1 MKKTRQQSVLTL
13 FTAAVFL
20 FGSSGGVAWGQ
31 IYQSQRNPDRAQLR
45 YYGNKDGGLTGTTG
59 SISTTTGPSKTS
71 NDSGFSLWVQGG
83 FSVDNNFGPGETGVI
98 KPSGADA
105 DNNTNSGTW
114 APIPSGAGTA
124 TSAFTFFQDNGR
136 ITVGGTSNH
145 IGHMVTGGDR
155 QYNYF
160 GAYSSF
166 NNGIYRDGDKISTSV
181 SYSNN
186 RYPKI
191 GSYDITNDPNYKDDA
206 HNQWI
211 ATTTHGSTEFY
222 VKAPNVPN
230 TSEGWFQATV
240 HTPPT
245 KTEIQVDARAKTSSK
260 PWNLEIFNF
269 EKNPWYYYKTDLGTL
284 NWEVISP
291 RIDYEHW
298 SSGPGWSQTHTGPN
312 TRSYTRVTYG
322 TTSVP
327 GTGEIPAHITLLAG
341 SHVRLTGYLGKS
353 IGHGTLNTT
362 TAHLN
367 LPSDYYT
374 LMNDE
379 DVEFGS
385 INYNS
390 VLGTNAIFGVKTQI
404 GKPISTN
411 PAGGTILIGQNTN
424 ATSQGHITIT
434 APTTNEKGNAYG
446 FAWNYVHSDS
456 PNPPNSIS
464 EDYDTAVVY
473 TKTPRP
479 RHGTANLGNYDMNH
493 PITVLKELHL
503 PTSVGNGGIQIFNLG
518 NSNSDLIFQN
528 KVPNTTG
535 TGNVLLLARRELRIQ
550 PPTSA
555 PFTTTLSGAGNI
567 SLIGSEVF
575 IEGNENHTG
584 TGNVS
589 NKGVYGIYSFA
600 DRDTFIGN
608 ISFKRNSGDKNCTP
622 ASSWCN
628 STEWDKYKI
637 TVDPDNVPKYEGQWD
652 GHRGRDYRIH
662 NSNLNRWNGD
672 GEYITQKKSST
683 LPINVPSPHPFLL
696 PLETANPS
704 DPTYGNIN
712 FTATTSTVT
721 VSNNSSAYW
730 QANGSINAGIGKTLT
745 WKNNGSGTAAWMAGG
760 SINVGNG
767 SNANWESNSSGHLFW
782 QAGGDI
788 LTDRITANWKALS
801 NSTVRNV
808 AWIAKGNIKNSGNST
823 MNWTTAKTA
832 NMLWEAGKK
841 IITDNITANWS
852 STDEGSLKWLAKG
865 DIQAVTP
872 TSIAWSTSTTS
883 KGSMIWESGDNIIA
897 KNGTNTFTF
906 EQKGTTSADKTT
918 GHTRWQAIKNIVAT
932 GIKTFTNE
940 SQGGGTMIWNT
951 RLGDIVTGDAGNVIK
966 FIINH
971 DNAGKLAWQAG
982 HDIRTKGNINFT
994 NEKQANKSN
1003 MEWVACQNIRT
1014 NYDATGDDTGNLN
1027 AVLFTN
1033 KSMGDMIWHAEN
1045 DSIVTRSYTQFI
1057 NEQNS
1062 TGNITWHAGND
1073 IHTYFGTTSPRIK
1086 GTGVDFKLRGNGRS
1100 LWHAGRDI
1108 TTHNAVWFNCE
1119 NTAADTSDI
1128 VLLAGR
1134 NITLGGVMVGST
1146 PEYPTS
1152 DASLD
1157 NEFRIETAKNDTI
1170 LLKTHTG
1177 YIRTNALV
1185 NIERTNDKVALTK
1198 LWAGCEKYSTDN
1210 NIDIEHVFNY
1220 TETSPAPN
1228 NAGGMVHLYAEND
1241 ILSNVNPD
1249 GCDDR
1254 TAPIT
1259 FTSGSDFKTRT
1270 LWEAERNINTRS
1282 RVEFKYG
1289 ESTVMGPLTWLSRA
1303 GYIQTERPVKIT
1315 YKSDSTIS
1323 FLAEEEFKG
1332 YNQARRQDV
1341 RENAKRTGRRGNIHF
1356 FDSVDIRREN
1366 TQGGLTQ
1373 IKAKNHIWTAMLNF
1387 QDMGSIGDTMEII
1400 SHLGDIYLGYNDGQN
1415 PGTQFADDRYVAD
1428 WQDQTLSL
1436 PPWNIRQQAPSVTC
1450 PKPAIPDVDYNKNRF
1465 TYTIP
1470 ASNTKGHLWIK
1481 AGWEE
1486 KTDRNAVLDATEND
1500 ARKLREAGGNIYFTH
1515 IDVNQHVDSDHPTEI
1530 SIPFSGLW
1538 RCDNA
1543 TTKDSA
1549 LRHRSAG
1556 SMQRYENAGIISG
1569 VNPCLNPY
1577 PTSGNSAS
1585 ADTGLIYRGGKGRL
1599 TVDAGNRG
1607 NIIFNKG
1614 AYLNFQSPT
1623 AMTGDAIFRTREG
1636 DIDMRDPFN
1645 VDSMRGSL
1653 LFLAQVENLSDLQTV
1668 GICGCKEERNNVYL
1682 QDFQYRSIENGG
1694 SVFVGADNNIKLN
1707 YGGLQN
1713 VGTRHDPFLSTDY
1726 KPCPKGGQAKIGRGY
1741 LGHAKAEA
1749 RLKTCDRYALH
1760 CDANE
1765 AVNKARTFLLKF
1777 DKSANNADIKSG
1789 GFAAVASDYI
1799 DVYKKFEYYGGK
1811 GSGMGSVP
1819 STGTL
1824 HGESVSGYGLFM
1836 KTQANKNN
1844 WNINI
1849 FKQYPDCP
1857 TTCDGTN
1864 CDRDYLHMVA
1874 RMTFHDDAYIEAH
1887 NQRVLLT
1894 SPVVESFGKMT
1905 LNTATD
1911 HGSNTQI
1918 TLKADSL
1925 IFHDDFVKL
1934 GNSVKLSTWSGLHKD
1949 LPIMKFG
1956 HKRYTPPFTELMYDN
1971 CGDTIQC
1978 APCHYYIRGSKDPLH
1993 MMDTITIKFGDGAYL
2008 ERLNTV
2014 VFDHTVLTCL
2024 TDSFDH
2030 VMGGVQNAQ
2039 IFTDTFK
2046 IRNQVDLFADKYHER
2061 DAHLELISE
2070 QQMHS
2075 KDYAGIYTKHLH
2087 MEPIGA
2093 CERPYSELWTS
2104 DDRALDVITT
2114 SIFGGFGFIH
2124 ADVHVE
2130 NLAHL
2135 NAGFTSLRLKGMC
2148 YEHLCGTQRMEDL
2161 RLDGGAQLHFSVGT
2175 TKGLNGE
2182 YCDAI
2187 DVDLLT
2193 AYGPVDVNIEVRPCE
2208 KMERRCYPIIYYKSL
2223 TPNSLNGFR
2232 LNPSKIKIDG
2242 EEVPLTLNTS
2252 TDGVVYVCVGDALV
2266 PDVNHTVS
2274 VPSVAGV
2281 TTDPGPGFWKRPARS
2296 NFKFKAKYTTEKPLA
2311 VRANYMV
2318 RGVEELL
2325 EGKLNANGEYEYII
2339 PHLMEDVRLT
2349 IGPDPVANEFLAG
2362 AAVWSYGEQIYFRV
2376 DRSEIASIYSV
2387 AGQLVRKIELPEGDS
2402 SIPMRRGAYVIT
2414 LRDGS
2419 VHKVIVR

>member
-1 MKKTRQQSVLTL
+1 MAYWQN
-13 FTAAVFL
+13 
-20 FGSSGGVAWGQ
+20 FGTD
-31 IYQSQRNPDRAQLR
+31 NPD
-45 YYGNKDGGLTGTTG
+45 
-59 SISTTTGPSKTS
+59 
-71 NDSGFSLWVQGG
+71 
-83 FSVDNNFGPGETGVI
+83 
-98 KPSGADA
+98 
-105 DNNTNSGTW
+105 
-114 APIPSGAGTA
+114 
-124 TSAFTFFQDNGR
+124 
-136 ITVGGTSNH
+136 
-145 IGHMVTGGDR
+145 
-155 QYNYF
+155 
-160 GAYSSF
+160 
-166 NNGIYRDGDKISTSV
+166 
-181 SYSNN
+181 
-186 RYPKI
+186 
-191 GSYDITNDPNYKDDA
+191 
-206 HNQWI
+206 
-211 ATTTHGSTEFY
+211 
-222 VKAPNVPN
+222 
-230 TSEGWFQATV
+230 
-240 HTPPT
+240 
-245 KTEIQVDARAKTSSK
+245 
-260 PWNLEIFNF
+260 WN
-269 EKNPWYYYKTDLGTL
+269 
-284 NWEVISP
+284 
-291 RIDYEHW
+291 
-298 SSGPGWSQTHTGPN
+298 
-312 TRSYTRVTYG
+312 
-322 TTSVP
+322 
-327 GTGEIPAHITLLAG
+327 
-341 SHVRLTGYLGKS
+341 
-353 IGHGTLNTT
+353 
-362 TAHLN
+362 
-367 LPSDYYT
+367 
-374 LMNDE
+374 
-379 DVEFGS
+379 
-385 INYNS
+385 
-390 VLGTNAIFGVKTQI
+390 
-404 GKPISTN
+404 
-411 PAGGTILIGQNTN
+411 
-424 ATSQGHITIT
+424 
-434 APTTNEKGNAYG
+434 
-446 FAWNYVHSDS
+446 
-456 PNPPNSIS
+456 
-464 EDYDTAVVY
+464 
-473 TKTPRP
+473 
-479 RHGTANLGNYDMNH
+479 
-493 PITVLKELHL
+493 
-503 PTSVGNGGIQIFNLG
+503 
-518 NSNSDLIFQN
+518 
-528 KVPNTTG
+528 
-535 TGNVLLLARRELRIQ
+535 
-550 PPTSA
+550 
-555 PFTTTLSGAGNI
+555 
-567 SLIGSEVF
+567 
-575 IEGNENHTG
+575 
-584 TGNVS
+584 
-589 NKGVYGIYSFA
+589 
-600 DRDTFIGN
+600 
-608 ISFKRNSGDKNCTP
+608 
-622 ASSWCN
+622 
-628 STEWDKYKI
+628 
-637 TVDPDNVPKYEGQWD
+637 
-652 GHRGRDYRIH
+652 
-662 NSNLNRWNGD
+662 
-672 GEYITQKKSST
+672 ITQK
-683 LPINVPSPHPFLL
+683 
-696 PLETANPS
+696 
-704 DPTYGNIN
+704 
-712 FTATTSTVT
+712 
-721 VSNNSSAYW
+721 
-730 QANGSINAGIGKTLT
+730 
-745 WKNNGSGTAAWMAGG
+745 
-760 SINVGNG
+760 
-767 SNANWESNSSGHLFW
+767 
-782 QAGGDI
+782 
-788 LTDRITANWKALS
+788 
-801 NSTVRNV
+801 
-808 AWIAKGNIKNSGNST
+808 
-823 MNWTTAKTA
+823 
-832 NMLWEAGKK
+832 
-841 IITDNITANWS
+841 
-852 STDEGSLKWLAKG
+852 
-865 DIQAVTP
+865 
-872 TSIAWSTSTTS
+872 
-883 KGSMIWESGDNIIA
+883 
-897 KNGTNTFTF
+897 
-906 EQKGTTSADKTT
+906 
-918 GHTRWQAIKNIVAT
+918 
-932 GIKTFTNE
+932 
-940 SQGGGTMIWNT
+940 
-951 RLGDIVTGDAGNVIK
+951 
-966 FIINH
+966 
-971 DNAGKLAWQAG
+971 
-982 HDIRTKGNINFT
+982 
-994 NEKQANKSN
+994 
-1003 MEWVACQNIRT
+1003 
-1014 NYDATGDDTGNLN
+1014 
-1027 AVLFTN
+1027 
-1033 KSMGDMIWHAEN
+1033 
-1045 DSIVTRSYTQFI
+1045 
-1057 NEQNS
+1057 
-1062 TGNITWHAGND
+1062 
-1073 IHTYFGTTSPRIK
+1073 
-1086 GTGVDFKLRGNGRS
+1086 
-1100 LWHAGRDI
+1100 
-1108 TTHNAVWFNCE
+1108 
-1119 NTAADTSDI
+1119 
-1128 VLLAGR
+1128 
-1134 NITLGGVMVGST
+1134 
-1146 PEYPTS
+1146 
-1152 DASLD
+1152 
-1157 NEFRIETAKNDTI
+1157 
-1170 LLKTHTG
+1170 
-1177 YIRTNALV
+1177 
-1185 NIERTNDKVALTK
+1185 
-1198 LWAGCEKYSTDN
+1198 
-1210 NIDIEHVFNY
+1210 
-1220 TETSPAPN
+1220 
-1228 NAGGMVHLYAEND
+1228 
-1241 ILSNVNPD
+1241 
-1249 GCDDR
+1249 
-1254 TAPIT
+1254 
-1259 FTSGSDFKTRT
+1259 
-1270 LWEAERNINTRS
+1270 
-1282 RVEFKYG
+1282 
-1289 ESTVMGPLTWLSRA
+1289 
-1303 GYIQTERPVKIT
+1303 
-1315 YKSDSTIS
+1315 
-1323 FLAEEEFKG
+1323 
-1332 YNQARRQDV
+1332 
-1341 RENAKRTGRRGNIHF
+1341 
-1356 FDSVDIRREN
+1356 
-1366 TQGGLTQ
+1366 
-1373 IKAKNHIWTAMLNF
+1373 
-1387 QDMGSIGDTMEII
+1387 
-1400 SHLGDIYLGYNDGQN
+1400 
-1415 PGTQFADDRYVAD
+1415 
-1428 WQDQTLSL
+1428 
-1436 PPWNIRQQAPSVTC
+1436 APSATC
-1450 PKPAIPDVDYNKNRF
+1450 DHPQKPDVDYDKNRF

-1486 KTDRNAVLDATEND
+1486 KTDRNAVPDPESTT
-1500 ARKLREAGGNIYFTH
+1500 ARPLREAGGNIYFTH
-1515 IDVNQHVDSDHPTEI
+1515 IDVNQDVDSDHPTEI

-1538 RCDNA
+1538 RCDNT

-1556 SMQRYENAGIISG
+1556 SMQRYENSGIISG
-1569 VNPCLNPY
+1569 VSPCLIKY
-1577 PTSGNSAS
+1577 PILGINSTS

-1741 LGHAKAEA
+1741 LGRAKAEA
-1749 RLKTCDRYALH
+1749 REETCDRYALH

-1971 CGDTIQC
+1971 CDDTVQC

-2114 SIFGGFGFIH
+2114 SIFGFIH

-2175 TKGLNGE
+2175 TKGLNNE

-2339 PHLMEDVRLT
+2339 PHLMEDVQLR

>member
-45 YYGNKDGGLTGTTG
+45 AYGDRDGGLNNNGNGDFG
-59 SISTTTGPSKTS
+59 SCNTSTDGSDQS
-71 NDSGFSLWVQGG
+71 YNIIIQGS
-83 FSVDNNFGPGETGVI
+83 FTPDNNFGPGESGTITPIGGSSTNTG
-98 KPSGADA
+98 KWTNLPSGTPSSFTPI
-105 DNNTNSGTW
+105 NTFNTGSG
-114 APIPSGAGTA
+114 I
-124 TSAFTFFQDNGR
+124 
-136 ITVGGTSNH
+136 ITVGGTENH
-145 IGHMVTGGDR
+145 TGHLVSGGNFSGTTYLHTENATTPACSDLS
-155 QYNYF
+155 Q
-160 GAYSSF
+160 GSSF
-166 NNGIYRDGDKISTSV
+166 TWSSSCFGGSIYYFDYYNVHLSGGTLLTPYGGQYSACSAKGWSSSIGVLAPIVPNPNISWIGTSV
-181 SYSNN
+181 GAA
-186 RYPKI
+186 PPETKI
-191 GSYDITNDPNYKDDA
+191 IVNGDA
-206 HNQWI
+206 
-211 ATTTHGSTEFY
+211 
-222 VKAPNVPN
+222 N
-230 TSEGWFQATV
+230 TSS
-240 HTPPT
+240 
-245 KTEIQVDARAKTSSK
+245 I
-260 PWNLEIFNF
+260 PWNLQIFNF
-269 EKNPWYYYKTDLGTL
+269 EENKWYYYKTVLSRQSCQLIAPTIYYTPMVEDSHCHAVHGSEQSTKGTDKTHYWTKSVT
-284 NWEVISP
+284 NYKQPGGTINA
-291 RIDYEHW
+291 RIEL
-298 SSGPGWSQTHTGPN
+298 Q
-312 TRSYTRVTYG
+312 
-322 TTSVP
+322 
-327 GTGEIPAHITLLAG
+327 AG
-341 SHVRLTGYLGKS
+341 SHVRLTGHGTPAKS
-353 IGHGTLNTT
+353 ISHADNLGATN
-362 TAHLN
+362 AYLN
-367 LPSDYYT
+367 LPRTYYT
-374 LMNDE
+374 LMNDT
-379 DVEFGS
+379 DVHLAQASGGSGS
-385 INYNS
+385 IIYNS
-390 VLGTNAIFGVKTQI
+390 NGGSSTNPELGANAVFGINKQLDADLE
-404 GKPISTN
+404 TN
-411 PAGGTILIGQNTN
+411 PAGGTILIGSSTN
-424 ATSQGHITIT
+424 AASQGHITINSSTTST
-434 APTTNEKGNAYG
+434 AGSPYGFDIIDKTTNQN
-446 FAWNYVHSDS
+446 
-456 PNPPNSIS
+456 
-464 EDYDTAVVY
+464 DTSVY
-473 TKTPRP
+473 TESWIPLA
-479 RHGTANLGNYDMNH
+479 GTTNLGNYGVKNLITNPTEAQRAITIENSLKLAYDKVPSSPNTMNDGKVQVYNTIGNIIFNNTIPKVPANKKGNFLMMAADTLTMLNTALHQAEIDGHGSITLMASKVKMNAVETIDLNANSNGNYDVIAFNTHDHKNANGIITETHNGLIHGVGYSWTNQCNPTDPAPCRVINAEVVPTQH
-493 PITVLKELHL
+493 PRHETLNLIAGEGIAYQ
-503 PTSVGNGGIQIFNLG
+503 TSSKPNFIHVDKGGGVISSYANSTANVKGNGSARWRAAAGITTDN
-518 NSNSDLIFQN
+518 N
-528 KVPNTTG
+528 KQYTWKVHNGVGANAVASWLADSSIVLG
-535 TGNVLLLARRELRIQ
+535 TGN
-550 PPTSA
+550 
-555 PFTTTLSGAGNI
+555 
-567 SLIGSEVF
+567 
-575 IEGNENHTG
+575 
-584 TGNVS
+584 
-589 NKGVYGIYSFA
+589 
-600 DRDTFIGN
+600 
-608 ISFKRNSGDKNCTP
+608 
-622 ASSWCN
+622 
-628 STEWDKYKI
+628 
-637 TVDPDNVPKYEGQWD
+637 
-652 GHRGRDYRIH
+652 
-662 NSNLNRWNGD
+662 
-672 GEYITQKKSST
+672 
-683 LPINVPSPHPFLL
+683 
-696 PLETANPS
+696 TANWENGTT
-704 DPTYGNIN
+704 DGNTRPRIFWN
-712 FTATTSTVT
+712 
-721 VSNNSSAYW
+721 
-730 QANGSINAGIGKTLT
+730 
-745 WKNNGSGTAAWMAGG
+745 AGG
-760 SINVGNG
+760 SIHTQNVKAEWKTKDGSMYWRAGGTIQAGHSGSNGALDKIEWTSTNAGDMHWEAGGNINVVNG
-767 SNANWESNSSGHLFW
+767 SNPLKFTQTGTGSTRWNANNNINVTAGTGGIEFTNSSNAAPSFGAPYAPNEMLW
-782 QAGGDI
+782 WAGYDI
-788 LTDRITANWKALS
+788 ITGAS
-801 NSTVRNV
+801 NQK
-808 AWIAKGNIKNSGNST
+808 IEFK
-823 MNWTTAKTA
+823 MTTQHAGKTA
-832 NMLWEAGKK
+832 WNAGKK
-841 IITDNITANWS
+841 I
-852 STDEGSLKWLAKG
+852 
-865 DIQAVTP
+865 
-872 TSIAWSTSTTS
+872 
-883 KGSMIWESGDNIIA
+883 
-897 KNGTNTFTF
+897 
-906 EQKGTTSADKTT
+906 
-918 GHTRWQAIKNIVAT
+918 
-932 GIKTFTNE
+932 
-940 SQGGGTMIWNT
+940 
-951 RLGDIVTGDAGNVIK
+951 
-966 FIINH
+966 
-971 DNAGKLAWQAG
+971 
-982 HDIRTKGNINFT
+982 RTKGKITFL
-994 NEKQANKSN
+994 NEHADNKYN
-1003 MEWVACQNIRT
+1003 MEWVACSSILT
-1014 NYDATGDDTGNLN
+1014 NYDASTGDTGDQNN
-1027 AVLFTN
+1027 VTFTN
-1033 KSMGDMIWHAEN
+1033 KSKGGNMIWWAN
-1045 DSIVTRSYTQFI
+1045 SDSIVTRSKTEFTTDNVNSEGHMTWYAGEHIRTRLGTADNSQSLTEGVIFTQKGKGRTAWWA
-1057 NEQNS
+1057 N
-1062 TGNITWHAGND
+1062 TGNIQTYNPVHFDWSQAG
-1073 IHTYFGTTSPRIK
+1073 
-1086 GTGVDFKLRGNGRS
+1086 
-1100 LWHAGRDI
+1100 
-1108 TTHNAVWFNCE
+1108 
-1119 NTAADTSDI
+1119 
-1128 VLLAGR
+1128 
-1134 NITLGGVMVGST
+1134 
-1146 PEYPTS
+1146 S
-1152 DASLD
+1152 DAASILWWAD
-1157 NEFRIETAKNDTI
+1157 EHIEIGNNYDQNTPGISRAMFQIGDKNDTI
-1170 LLKTHTG
+1170 TLKTRTG
-1177 YIRTNALV
+1177 HILTNSQV
-1185 NIERTNDKVALTK
+1185 DIERENRGKALTQ
-1198 LWAGCEKYSTDN
+1198 LWAGCLNYGLDN
-1210 NIDIEHVFNY
+1210 NIDIENVFNY
-1220 TETSPAPN
+1220 TEPTGKGQGAESL
-1228 NAGGMVHLYAEND
+1228 VLLYAEND
-1241 ILSNVNPD
+1241 ILSNQDAANA
-1249 GCDDR
+1249 CDNR

-1259 FTSGSDFKTRT
+1259 FEVPSGSKTRT
-1270 LWEAERNINTRS
+1270 LWDAERNINTRS

-1289 ESTVMGPLTWLSRA
+1289 DATSMGPLTWLSRA

-1323 FLAEEEFKG
+1323 FLAENEFNGHNTVSHPTKVH
-1332 YNQARRQDV
+1332 A
-1341 RENAKRTGRRGNIHF
+1341 NADKSGRRGNIHF
-1356 FDSVDIRREN
+1356 FDSVDIQRAPDPARK
-1366 TQGGLTQ
+1366 GGLTQ
-1373 IKAKNHIWTAMLNF
+1373 IKAMNHIWTAMLNF
-1387 QDMGSIGDTMEII
+1387 QSMGGSPGDTMEII
-1400 SHLGDIYLGYNDGQN
+1400 SHKGDIYLGYNDGTTT
-1415 PGTQFADDRYVAD
+1415 GATISDDRYVAYWQEFGSDNPD
-1428 WQDQTLSL
+1428 WRITQK
-1436 PPWNIRQQAPSVTC
+1436 APSAGC
-1450 PKPAIPDVDYNKNRF
+1450 NHPQKPIVNYDLNRF

-1486 KTDRNAVLDATEND
+1486 KTDRNAVPDPESTTAHT
-1500 ARKLREAGGNIYFTH
+1500 LREAGGNIYFTH
-1515 IDVNQHVDSDHPTEI
+1515 IDVNQNVDSDHPTEI

-1569 VNPCLNPY
+1569 VSPCLIKY
-1577 PTSGNSAS
+1577 PISGINSTS

-1741 LGHAKAEA
+1741 LGHTKAEA
-1749 RLKTCDRYALH
+1749 GLETCDKYALH

-1956 HKRYTPPFTELMYDN
+1956 HKRYTPPFTELMYDE

-2175 TKGLNGE
+2175 TKGLNNE

-2402 SIPMRRGAYVIT
+2402 SIPIRRGAYVIT

>member
-1 MKKTRQQSVLTL
+1 M
-13 FTAAVFL
+13 
-20 FGSSGGVAWGQ
+20 
-31 IYQSQRNPDRAQLR
+31 
-45 YYGNKDGGLTGTTG
+45 
-59 SISTTTGPSKTS
+59 
-71 NDSGFSLWVQGG
+71 NDKL
-83 FSVDNNFGPGETGVI
+83 VD
-98 KPSGADA
+98 
-105 DNNTNSGTW
+105 
-114 APIPSGAGTA
+114 
-124 TSAFTFFQDNGR
+124 
-136 ITVGGTSNH
+136 
-145 IGHMVTGGDR
+145 
-155 QYNYF
+155 
-160 GAYSSF
+160 
-166 NNGIYRDGDKISTSV
+166 
-181 SYSNN
+181 
-186 RYPKI
+186 
-191 GSYDITNDPNYKDDA
+191 
-206 HNQWI
+206 
-211 ATTTHGSTEFY
+211 
-222 VKAPNVPN
+222 
-230 TSEGWFQATV
+230 
-240 HTPPT
+240 
-245 KTEIQVDARAKTSSK
+245 
-260 PWNLEIFNF
+260 F
-269 EKNPWYYYKTDLGTL
+269 E
-284 NWEVISP
+284 
-291 RIDYEHW
+291 
-298 SSGPGWSQTHTGPN
+298 
-312 TRSYTRVTYG
+312 
-322 TTSVP
+322 
-327 GTGEIPAHITLLAG
+327 HITL
-341 SHVRLTGYLGKS
+341 S
-353 IGHGTLNTT
+353 NTI
-362 TAHLN
+362 
-367 LPSDYYT
+367 P
-374 LMNDE
+374 
-379 DVEFGS
+379 
-385 INYNS
+385 
-390 VLGTNAIFGVKTQI
+390 LGTNSVFGVNEQLKNGSATSTI
-404 GKPISTN
+404 ISTN
-411 PAGGTILIGQNTN
+411 TGGGTILIGE
-424 ATSQGHITIT
+424 
-434 APTTNEKGNAYG
+434 TTNSESQRLMEIQAATGNPGNAYG
-446 FAWNYVHSDS
+446 FAWEGGNYTTDK
-456 PNPPNSIS
+456 
-464 EDYDTAVVY
+464 VY
-473 TKTPRP
+473 TETPLP

-493 PITVLKELHL
+493 PITVFKELPL
-503 PTSVGNGGIQIFNLG
+503 PASVTNGGIQIFNLG
-518 NSNSDLIFQN
+518 DSKSDLIFQN
-528 KVPNTTG
+528 KVPSTSG
-535 TGNVLLLARRELRIQ
+535 AGNVLLLARRDLKLQAGATDPLR
-550 PPTSA
+550 
-555 PFTTTLSGAGNI
+555 TTLSGSGKI
-567 SLIGSEVF
+567 SLMGGEVYVDVP
-575 IEGNENHTG
+575 EHHTG
-584 TGNVS
+584 SGS
-589 NKGVYGIYSFA
+589 GVYGIYAFA
-600 DRDTFIGN
+600 DRDTFIGGAGFSKHTPTTPCTIN
-608 ISFKRNSGDKNCTP
+608 PGWCNTGETNKYLVTGPTSNTQVYELNWRSHGGQDYRKRNN
-622 ASSWCN
+622 
-628 STEWDKYKI
+628 
-637 TVDPDNVPKYEGQWD
+637 
-652 GHRGRDYRIH
+652 
-662 NSNLNRWNGD
+662 NLARWNGD
-672 GEYITQKKSST
+672 GEYITPPTSAETYLT
-683 LPINVPSPHPFLL
+683 LPATLHPFLR
-696 PLETANPS
+696 PLTP
-704 DPTYGNIN
+704 PHYGGNIS
-712 FTATTSTVT
+712 FTAATSTVT
-721 VSNNSSAYW
+721 ASSTSSAVW
-730 QANGSINAGIGKTLT
+730 QANGSILT
-745 WKNNGSGTAAWMAGG
+745 TGVTKDFVWKNNGSGEAAWKAAGAIKVLPQNSKANWEKTSSGEMYWMAGG
-760 SINVGNG
+760 NIEVDKI
-767 SNANWESNSSGHLFW
+767 E
-782 QAGGDI
+782 
-788 LTDRITANWKALS
+788 ANWKAATGS
-801 NSTVRNV
+801 SAAEM
-808 AWIAKGNIKNSGNST
+808 AW
-823 MNWTTAKTA
+823 
-832 NMLWEAGKK
+832 LAGGS
-841 IITDNITANWS
+841 IITKNASKANWKTETSVDMVWRAHGDIVTNDITADWES
-852 STDEGSLKWLAKG
+852 SNTGNLKWMANG
-865 DIQAVTP
+865 DIKAERIE
-872 TSIAWSTSTTS
+872 SIQWKTTGANANS
-883 KGSMIWESGDNIIA
+883 NMIWEA
-897 KNGTNTFTF
+897 KNIVAENATGKNFTF
-906 EQKGTTSADKTT
+906 LQEGANNA
-918 GHTRWQAIKNIVAT
+918 GHTRWQAVNSITAKGT
-932 GIKTFTNE
+932 GDKTFTNKSE
-940 SQGGGTMIWNT
+940 RGGTMIWNAHK
-951 RLGDIVTGDAGNVIK
+951 GNIVTGNPNSTITFSIEHA
-966 FIINH
+966 
-971 DNAGKLAWQAG
+971 NAGKMAWQAG
-982 HDIRTKGNINFT
+982 TDILTRGKINFKNDIAT
-994 NEKQANKSN
+994 NKSN
-1003 MEWVACQNIRT
+1003 LEWSACKSIRT
-1014 NYDATGDDTGNLN
+1014 NYGATTPDAGDQNIVN
-1027 AVLFTN
+1027 FTN
-1033 KSMGDMIWHAEN
+1033 KSEGHMIWHAG
-1045 DSIVTRSYTQFI
+1045 DSIITRSKTEFL
-1057 NEQNS
+1057 S
-1062 TGNITWHAGND
+1062 DVGSKGHMTWHAGKD
-1073 IHTYFGTTSPRIK
+1073 IHTYLGNAPSQIK
-1086 GTGVDFKLRGNGRS
+1086 GTGVDFVQKGNGRA
-1100 LWHAGRDI
+1100 LWHAGQDI
-1108 TTHNAVWFNCE
+1108 TTHNAVFFDWN
-1119 NTAADTSDI
+1119 NAQQDSSSI
-1128 VLLAGR
+1128 SLLAGR
-1134 NITLGGVMVGST
+1134 NITLGGLMVNGN

-1185 NIERTNDKVALTK
+1185 NIERTNGGAALSK
-1198 LWAGCEKYSTDN
+1198 LWAGCQNYGLEN

-1220 TETSPAPN
+1220 TET
-1228 NAGGMVHLYAEND
+1228 AGQDAGSLVHLYAEND
-1241 ILSNVNPD
+1241 ILSNQDAANA
-1249 GCDDR
+1249 CDNR

-1259 FTSGSDFKTRT
+1259 FDVPNNSKTRT

-1289 ESTVMGPLTWLSRA
+1289 EATNMGPLTWLSRA

-1323 FLAEEEFKG
+1323 FLAENEFNG
-1332 YNQARRQDV
+1332 HNQAGHGNV
-1341 RENAKRTGRRGNIHF
+1341 RDNADKSGRRGNIHF
-1356 FDSVDIRREN
+1356 FDSVDIQRAPDPARK
-1366 TQGGLTQ
+1366 GGLTQ
-1373 IKAKNHIWTAMLNF
+1373 IKAMNHIWTAMLNF
-1387 QDMGSIGDTMEII
+1387 QSMGGSPGDTMEII
-1400 SHLGDIYLGYNDGQN
+1400 SHKGDIYLGYNDGTTE
-1415 PGTQFADDRYVAD
+1415 GKDISDDQYVAY
-1428 WQDQTLSL
+1428 WQTPGSAVT
-1436 PPWNIRQQAPSVTC
+1436 PPWKITQKAPS
-1450 PKPAIPDVDYNKNRF
+1450 AICNHPTAPDASYDLNRF

-1486 KTDRNAVLDATEND
+1486 KTDRNAVPDPESTT
-1500 ARKLREAGGNIYFTH
+1500 ARTLREAGGNIYFTH

-1538 RCDNA
+1538 RCGNA
-1543 TTKDSA
+1543 TTQDSVLHTRA
-1549 LRHRSAG
+1549 FG

-1569 VNPCLNPY
+1569 VNPCLTPY
-1577 PTSGNSAS
+1577 PTPGNTTA

-1726 KPCPKGGQAKIGRGY
+1726 KVCNDGRLAKIGRGY
-1741 LGHAKAEA
+1741 LGHTKAEA
-1749 RLKTCDRYALH
+1749 GLETCDKYALH

-1824 HGESVSGYGLFM
+1824 HGDSVSGYGLFM

-1844 WNINI
+1844 WNVNI

-1971 CGDTIQC
+1971 CDDTVQC

-2175 TKGLNGE
+2175 TKGLNNE

-2339 PHLMEDVRLT
+2339 PHLMEDVQLR

>member
-1 MKKTRQQSVLTL
+1 M
-13 FTAAVFL
+13 
-20 FGSSGGVAWGQ
+20 
-31 IYQSQRNPDRAQLR
+31 
-45 YYGNKDGGLTGTTG
+45 
-59 SISTTTGPSKTS
+59 
-71 NDSGFSLWVQGG
+71 
-83 FSVDNNFGPGETGVI
+83 
-98 KPSGADA
+98 
-105 DNNTNSGTW
+105 
-114 APIPSGAGTA
+114 
-124 TSAFTFFQDNGR
+124 
-136 ITVGGTSNH
+136 
-145 IGHMVTGGDR
+145 
-155 QYNYF
+155 
-160 GAYSSF
+160 
-166 NNGIYRDGDKISTSV
+166 
-181 SYSNN
+181 
-186 RYPKI
+186 
-191 GSYDITNDPNYKDDA
+191 
-206 HNQWI
+206 
-211 ATTTHGSTEFY
+211 
-222 VKAPNVPN
+222 
-230 TSEGWFQATV
+230 
-240 HTPPT
+240 
-245 KTEIQVDARAKTSSK
+245 
-260 PWNLEIFNF
+260 
-269 EKNPWYYYKTDLGTL
+269 
-284 NWEVISP
+284 
-291 RIDYEHW
+291 
-298 SSGPGWSQTHTGPN
+298 
-312 TRSYTRVTYG
+312 
-322 TTSVP
+322 
-327 GTGEIPAHITLLAG
+327 
-341 SHVRLTGYLGKS
+341 
-353 IGHGTLNTT
+353 
-362 TAHLN
+362 
-367 LPSDYYT
+367 
-374 LMNDE
+374 
-379 DVEFGS
+379 
-385 INYNS
+385 
-390 VLGTNAIFGVKTQI
+390 
-404 GKPISTN
+404 
-411 PAGGTILIGQNTN
+411 
-424 ATSQGHITIT
+424 
-434 APTTNEKGNAYG
+434 
-446 FAWNYVHSDS
+446 
-456 PNPPNSIS
+456 
-464 EDYDTAVVY
+464 
-473 TKTPRP
+473 
-479 RHGTANLGNYDMNH
+479 
-493 PITVLKELHL
+493 
-503 PTSVGNGGIQIFNLG
+503 
-518 NSNSDLIFQN
+518 
-528 KVPNTTG
+528 
-535 TGNVLLLARRELRIQ
+535 
-550 PPTSA
+550 
-555 PFTTTLSGAGNI
+555 
-567 SLIGSEVF
+567 
-575 IEGNENHTG
+575 
-584 TGNVS
+584 
-589 NKGVYGIYSFA
+589 
-600 DRDTFIGN
+600 
-608 ISFKRNSGDKNCTP
+608 
-622 ASSWCN
+622 
-628 STEWDKYKI
+628 
-637 TVDPDNVPKYEGQWD
+637 
-652 GHRGRDYRIH
+652 
-662 NSNLNRWNGD
+662 
-672 GEYITQKKSST
+672 
-683 LPINVPSPHPFLL
+683 
-696 PLETANPS
+696 
-704 DPTYGNIN
+704 
-712 FTATTSTVT
+712 
-721 VSNNSSAYW
+721 
-730 QANGSINAGIGKTLT
+730 
-745 WKNNGSGTAAWMAGG
+745 
-760 SINVGNG
+760 
-767 SNANWESNSSGHLFW
+767 
-782 QAGGDI
+782 
-788 LTDRITANWKALS
+788 
-801 NSTVRNV
+801 
-808 AWIAKGNIKNSGNST
+808 
-823 MNWTTAKTA
+823 
-832 NMLWEAGKK
+832 
-841 IITDNITANWS
+841 
-852 STDEGSLKWLAKG
+852 
-865 DIQAVTP
+865 
-872 TSIAWSTSTTS
+872 
-883 KGSMIWESGDNIIA
+883 
-897 KNGTNTFTF
+897 
-906 EQKGTTSADKTT
+906 
-918 GHTRWQAIKNIVAT
+918 
-932 GIKTFTNE
+932 
-940 SQGGGTMIWNT
+940 
-951 RLGDIVTGDAGNVIK
+951 
-966 FIINH
+966 
-971 DNAGKLAWQAG
+971 
-982 HDIRTKGNINFT
+982 
-994 NEKQANKSN
+994 
-1003 MEWVACQNIRT
+1003 
-1014 NYDATGDDTGNLN
+1014 
-1027 AVLFTN
+1027 
-1033 KSMGDMIWHAEN
+1033 
-1045 DSIVTRSYTQFI
+1045 
-1057 NEQNS
+1057 
-1062 TGNITWHAGND
+1062 
-1073 IHTYFGTTSPRIK
+1073 
-1086 GTGVDFKLRGNGRS
+1086 
-1100 LWHAGRDI
+1100 
-1108 TTHNAVWFNCE
+1108 
-1119 NTAADTSDI
+1119 
-1128 VLLAGR
+1128 
-1134 NITLGGVMVGST
+1134 
-1146 PEYPTS
+1146 
-1152 DASLD
+1152 
-1157 NEFRIETAKNDTI
+1157 
-1170 LLKTHTG
+1170 
-1177 YIRTNALV
+1177 

-1515 IDVNQHVDSDHPTEI
+1515 IDVNQNVNSDHPTEI

-1569 VNPCLNPY
+1569 VNPCLTPY
-1577 PTSGNSAS
+1577 PTPDNTTA

-1653 LFLAQVENLSDLQTV
+1653 LFLAQVENLGDLQTV

-1749 RLKTCDRYALH
+1749 RLETCDRYALH

-1971 CGDTIQC
+1971 CDDTVQC

-2187 DVDLLT
+2187 DVDQLT

-2242 EEVPLTLNTS
+2242 EEVPLTLNIS

-2281 TTDPGPGFWKRPARS
+2281 TTDPGSGFWKRPARS

-2339 PHLMEDVRLT
+2339 PHLMEDVQLR

-2376 DRSEIASIYSV
+2376 ERAEIASIYSV

>member
-45 YYGNKDGGLTGTTG
+45 NGING
-59 SISTTTGPSKTS
+59 SIDANISGNRWEYGTWDVTS
-71 NDSGFSLWVQGG
+71 SFD
-83 FSVDNNFGPGETGVI
+83 VDNNYGPGETGVLTPKSAGNSI
-98 KPSGADA
+98 NTGDWTYGNTTKPQIFNPDG
-105 DNNTNSGTW
+105 G
-114 APIPSGAGTA
+114 I
-124 TSAFTFFQDNGR
+124 

-145 IGHMVTGGDR
+145 VGHMAKKGIGVTSLNYDSGHGLAGTQGHAHAQANLRVNASCTTGG
-155 QYNYF
+155 
-160 GAYSSF
+160 
-166 NNGIYRDGDKISTSV
+166 YRDGYISTNNNSPRNDNVIDTQLPGV
-181 SYSNN
+181 SPGLNPTFD
-186 RYPKI
+186 RYYGPAQVRVTRPTTPNED
-191 GSYDITNDPNYKDDA
+191 GVRSSDVAPTYAPTETAITIN
-206 HNQWI
+206 
-211 ATTTHGSTEFY
+211 G
-222 VKAPNVPN
+222 
-230 TSEGWFQATV
+230 
-240 HTPPT
+240 
-245 KTEIQVDARAKTSSK
+245 SSK
-260 PWNLEIFNF
+260 IPSQPWYLQKFNF
-269 EKNPWYYYKTDLGTL
+269 LENKWYYYITTFTHFTQSHRVEFDYYLPTYTCDPCPTISNPSRTCTNWTGYSSHTAKSVLGSADHLGVDWSTAGGNL
-284 NWEVISP
+284 GGTINA
-291 RIDYEHW
+291 RIKLL
-298 SSGPGWSQTHTGPN
+298 PN
-312 TRSYTRVTYG
+312 
-322 TTSVP
+322 
-327 GTGEIPAHITLLAG
+327 
-341 SHVRLTGYLGKS
+341 SHVRLTGSGGQS
-353 IGHGTLNTT
+353 IGHGTLNST
-362 TAHLN
+362 TAYLN
-367 LPSDYYT
+367 LPNSFYT

-379 DVEFGS
+379 AVAFDNIV
-385 INYNS
+385 YNS
-390 VLGTNAIFGVKTQI
+390 DGTNVVNPELGVNAVFGINKTLD
-404 GKPISTN
+404 KDLKTN
-411 PAGGTILIGQNTN
+411 PLGGTILIGSTTD
-424 ATSQGHITIT
+424 ATSQGHMTIT
-434 APTTNEKGNAYG
+434 SSTATNGSAYG
-446 FAWNYVHSDS
+446 FDS
-456 PNPPNSIS
+456 KDANCTS
-464 EDYDTAVVY
+464 VY
-473 TKTPRP
+473 TDTWIPAE
-479 RHGTANLGNYDMNH
+479 GTTNLGNYGVKNLITNPTEAQRAITIESTMN
-493 PITVLKELHL
+493 LAY
-503 PTSVGNGGIQIFNLG
+503 
-518 NSNSDLIFQN
+518 D
-528 KVPNTTG
+528 KVPPSPNTMNDG
-535 TGNVLLLARRELRIQ
+535 KVQ
-550 PPTSA
+550 
-555 PFTTTLSGAGNI
+555 
-567 SLIGSEVF
+567 VF
-575 IEGNENHTG
+575 
-584 TGNVS
+584 
-589 NKGVYGIYSFA
+589 NK
-600 DRDTFIGN
+600 IGN
-608 ISFKRNSGDKNCTP
+608 ITFNNTIPKVPAYKKGNFLIMAKDTLDMRAGLTSTIAANGIGSITLMASKVKLNTAETATLEGKGNYNVIAFDEHTHTVNNVTTTYNGEIHGVGYTPKTICNLSAYSQCRNIPAEIVPTMLPGNLTRAFNGQSGQNYTNNHPCAKPTFLPRNTTLNH
-622 ASSWCN
+622 AEFGGGVIKSTQN
-628 STEWDKYKI
+628 STVNVKDKGFARWIAGYLISAGGPSLTYNWKVHSTASDGATASWHSEGGI
-637 TVDPDNVPKYEGQWD
+637 TLHAG
-652 GHRGRDYRIH
+652 
-662 NSNLNRWNGD
+662 S
-672 GEYITQKKSST
+672 
-683 LPINVPSPHPFLL
+683 
-696 PLETANPS
+696 TANWENEANAA
-704 DPTYGNIN
+704 GNAPRIFWN
-712 FTATTSTVT
+712 
-721 VSNNSSAYW
+721 
-730 QANGSINAGIGKTLT
+730 
-745 WKNNGSGTAAWMAGG
+745 AGG
-760 SINVGNG
+760 SINVNK
-767 SNANWESNSSGHLFW
+767 SETVWKTIAQSGMYW
-782 QAGGDI
+782 RAGGSI
-788 LTDRITANWKALS
+788 SITNNGNQTTEPKVEWT
-801 NSTVRNV
+801 STN
-808 AWIAKGNIKNSGNST
+808 AGD
-823 MNWTTAKTA
+823 MH
-832 NMLWEAGKK
+832 WEAGENINVVNDSKPLK
-841 IITDNITANWS
+841 FTQTGTGSTRWNANNNINVTAGTGGIEFTNSSNAAPSFSTPYAPNEMLWWAGNDIITGASNQKIEFKMTTQHAGKTAW
-852 STDEGSLKWLAKG
+852 
-865 DIQAVTP
+865 
-872 TSIAWSTSTTS
+872 
-883 KGSMIWESGDNIIA
+883 
-897 KNGTNTFTF
+897 
-906 EQKGTTSADKTT
+906 
-918 GHTRWQAIKNIVAT
+918 
-932 GIKTFTNE
+932 
-940 SQGGGTMIWNT
+940 
-951 RLGDIVTGDAGNVIK
+951 
-966 FIINH
+966 
-971 DNAGKLAWQAG
+971 NAGHNIQ
-982 HDIRTKGNINFT
+982 TKGQILFHNDDT
-994 NEKQANKSN
+994 NNEYN
-1003 MEWVACQNIRT
+1003 MEWVACSSILT
-1014 NYDATGDDTGNLN
+1014 NYNATTADGLTNPNG
-1027 AVLFTN
+1027 VKFTN
-1033 KSMGDMIWHAEN
+1033 SSKSGSMIWHAG
-1045 DSIVTRSYTQFI
+1045 DSIVTRSKTEFTTDQATSEGHMTWYAGEYIRTRLGTADNSQSLTEGVIFTQKGKGRTAWWA
-1057 NEQNS
+1057 N
-1062 TGNITWHAGND
+1062 TGNIQTYNPVHFDWSQAG
-1073 IHTYFGTTSPRIK
+1073 
-1086 GTGVDFKLRGNGRS
+1086 
-1100 LWHAGRDI
+1100 
-1108 TTHNAVWFNCE
+1108 
-1119 NTAADTSDI
+1119 
-1128 VLLAGR
+1128 
-1134 NITLGGVMVGST
+1134 
-1146 PEYPTS
+1146 S
-1152 DASLD
+1152 DAASILWWAGTH
-1157 NEFRIETAKNDTI
+1157 IEIGNNYNPNTPGISRAMFQIGDKNDTI
-1170 LLKTHTG
+1170 TLKTGEGH
-1177 YIRTNALV
+1177 ILTNSQV
-1185 NIERTNDKVALTK
+1185 DIERENRGKALTQ
-1198 LWAGCEKYSTDN
+1198 LWAGCQNYGLDN
-1210 NIDIEHVFNY
+1210 NIDIENVFNY
-1220 TETSPAPN
+1220 TEPTGKGQGAESL
-1228 NAGGMVHLYAEND
+1228 VHLYAEND
-1241 ILSNVNPD
+1241 ILSNQDAANA
-1249 GCDDR
+1249 CDNR
-1254 TAPIT
+1254 EAPIT
-1259 FTSGSDFKTRT
+1259 FEVPSDSKTRT
-1270 LWEAERNINTRS
+1270 LWDAERNINTRS

-1289 ESTVMGPLTWLSRA
+1289 EATNMGPLTWLSRA

-1323 FLAEEEFKG
+1323 FLAENEFNGHNTVSNPTKVH
-1332 YNQARRQDV
+1332 A
-1341 RENAKRTGRRGNIHF
+1341 NADKSGRRGNIHF
-1356 FDSVDIRREN
+1356 FDSVDIQKPNMPAARP
-1366 TQGGLTQ
+1366 GGLTQ
-1373 IKAKNHIWTAMLNF
+1373 IKAENHIWTAMLNF

-1400 SHLGDIYLGYNDGQN
+1400 SHKGDIYLGYNDGKTT
-1415 PGTQFADDRYVAD
+1415 GAAISDDQYVAY
-1428 WQDQTLSL
+1428 WQTPGSAVT
-1436 PPWNIRQQAPSVTC
+1436 PPWNITQRAPSAGCGHPT
-1450 PKPAIPDVDYNKNRF
+1450 APDVSYDKNRF
-1465 TYTIP
+1465 TYSIP
-1470 ASNTKGHLWIK
+1470 QQNKKGHLWIK
-1481 AGWEE
+1481 AGWQEL
-1486 KTDRNAVLDATEND
+1486 TDRNAVPDPESTT
-1500 ARKLREAGGNIYFTH
+1500 ARTLREAGGNIYFTH
-1515 IDVNQHVDSDHPTEI
+1515 IDVNQDVNSDHPTEI

-1538 RCDNA
+1538 RCGNA
-1543 TTKDSA
+1543 TTQDSVLHTRA
-1549 LRHRSAG
+1549 FG

-1569 VNPCLNPY
+1569 VNPCLTPY
-1577 PTSGNSAS
+1577 PTPDNTTA

-1653 LFLAQVENLSDLQTV
+1653 FFLAQVENLSDLQTV

-1741 LGHAKAEA
+1741 LGHTKAEA
-1749 RLKTCDRYALH
+1749 RLETCHEKALH
-1760 CDANE
+1760 CDANA
-1765 AVNKARTFLLKF
+1765 AVNQARIFLLNFAK
-1777 DKSANNADIKSG
+1777 DKNNNDVKSG

-1971 CGDTIQC
+1971 CDDTVQC

-2175 TKGLNGE
+2175 TKGLNNE

>member
-1 MKKTRQQSVLTL
+1 M
-13 FTAAVFL
+13 
-20 FGSSGGVAWGQ
+20 
-31 IYQSQRNPDRAQLR
+31 
-45 YYGNKDGGLTGTTG
+45 
-59 SISTTTGPSKTS
+59 
-71 NDSGFSLWVQGG
+71 NDKL
-83 FSVDNNFGPGETGVI
+83 VD
-98 KPSGADA
+98 
-105 DNNTNSGTW
+105 
-114 APIPSGAGTA
+114 
-124 TSAFTFFQDNGR
+124 
-136 ITVGGTSNH
+136 
-145 IGHMVTGGDR
+145 
-155 QYNYF
+155 
-160 GAYSSF
+160 
-166 NNGIYRDGDKISTSV
+166 
-181 SYSNN
+181 
-186 RYPKI
+186 
-191 GSYDITNDPNYKDDA
+191 
-206 HNQWI
+206 
-211 ATTTHGSTEFY
+211 
-222 VKAPNVPN
+222 
-230 TSEGWFQATV
+230 
-240 HTPPT
+240 
-245 KTEIQVDARAKTSSK
+245 
-260 PWNLEIFNF
+260 F
-269 EKNPWYYYKTDLGTL
+269 E
-284 NWEVISP
+284 
-291 RIDYEHW
+291 
-298 SSGPGWSQTHTGPN
+298 
-312 TRSYTRVTYG
+312 
-322 TTSVP
+322 
-327 GTGEIPAHITLLAG
+327 HITL
-341 SHVRLTGYLGKS
+341 SNN
-353 IGHGTLNTT
+353 I
-362 TAHLN
+362 
-367 LPSDYYT
+367 P
-374 LMNDE
+374 
-379 DVEFGS
+379 
-385 INYNS
+385 
-390 VLGTNAIFGVKTQI
+390 LGTNSVFGVNEQLKNGSATSTI
-404 GKPISTN
+404 ISTN
-411 PAGGTILIGQNTN
+411 TGGGTILIGE
-424 ATSQGHITIT
+424 
-434 APTTNEKGNAYG
+434 TTNSESQRLMEIQAATGNPGNAYG
-446 FAWNYVHSDS
+446 FAWEGGNYTTDK
-456 PNPPNSIS
+456 
-464 EDYDTAVVY
+464 VY
-473 TKTPRP
+473 TETPLP

-503 PTSVGNGGIQIFNLG
+503 PASVTNGGIQIFNLG
-518 NSNSDLIFQN
+518 DSNSDLIFQN
-528 KVPNTTG
+528 KVPSTSG
-535 TGNVLLLARRELRIQ
+535 AGNVLLLARQDLKLQ
-550 PPTSA
+550 AGATA
-555 PFTTTLSGAGNI
+555 PLTTTLSGTGNI
-567 SLIGSEVF
+567 SLMGGEVYV
-575 IEGNENHTG
+575 EVPEHHTG
-584 TGNVS
+584 SGS
-589 NKGVYGIYSFA
+589 GVYGIYAFA
-600 DRDTFIGN
+600 DRDTFIGGAGFSKHTPT
-608 ISFKRNSGDKNCTP
+608 IPCTITP
-622 ASSWCN
+622 GWCN
-628 STEWDKYKI
+628 TGETNKYLV
-637 TVDPDNVPKYEGQWD
+637 TGPTSNTQVYEQNWRSHGGQ
-652 GHRGRDYRIH
+652 DYRKH
-662 NSNLNRWNGD
+662 NNTLNRWNGD
-672 GEYITQKKSST
+672 GEYITPPTSAEAYLT
-683 LPINVPSPHPFLL
+683 LPTTLHPFLR
-696 PLETANPS
+696 PLNPTPPS
-704 DPTYGNIN
+704 YGNIN
-712 FTATTSTVT
+712 FSVGGATASHVT
-721 VSNNSSAYW
+721 VSGTSSAVW
-730 QANGSINAGIGKTLT
+730 QANGSIKTT
-745 WKNNGSGTAAWMAGG
+745 GATPKYEWKNNGSGEAAWKAGGSIIVASGATANWEITSSGEMYWMAGG
-760 SINVGNG
+760 
-767 SNANWESNSSGHLFW
+767 
-782 QAGGDI
+782 
-788 LTDRITANWKALS
+788 
-801 NSTVRNV
+801 
-808 AWIAKGNIKNSGNST
+808 NI
-823 MNWTTAKTA
+823 
-832 NMLWEAGKK
+832 EV
-841 IITDNITANWS
+841 DNITAHWKALPNSTAPEMAWLAGGSIITRNGSKANWETATS
-852 STDEGSLKWLAKG
+852 VNMVWRARANIVTNNITADWKATNTGSLKWMANG
-865 DIQAVTP
+865 DIKAVGIE
-872 TSIAWSTSTTS
+872 SIQWKTTGAS
-883 KGSMIWESGDNIIA
+883 ANSNMIWEA
-897 KNGTNTFTF
+897 KNIVAENATGKNFTF
-906 EQKGTTSADKTT
+906 LQEGANNA
-918 GHTRWQAIKNIVAT
+918 GNTRWQAVNSITARGT
-932 GIKTFTNE
+932 GDKTFTNKSE
-940 SQGGGTMIWNT
+940 QGGTMIWSAHN
-951 RLGDIVTGDAGNVIK
+951 GNIVTGDPNSTITFSIEHA
-966 FIINH
+966 
-971 DNAGKLAWQAG
+971 NAGKMAWQAG
-982 HDIRTKGNINFT
+982 TDILTKGKINFKNDIAT
-994 NEKQANKSN
+994 NKSN
-1003 MEWVACQNIRT
+1003 LEWSACKSIRT
-1014 NYDATGDDTGNLN
+1014 NYRATTPDAGDQNIVN
-1027 AVLFTN
+1027 FTTT
-1033 KSMGDMIWHAEN
+1033 SEGHMIWHAG
-1045 DSIVTRSYTQFI
+1045 DSIITRSKTEFL
-1057 NEQNS
+1057 S
-1062 TGNITWHAGND
+1062 DVGSKGHMTWHAGKD
-1073 IHTYFGTTSPRIK
+1073 IHTYLGNAPSQLK
-1086 GTGVDFKLRGNGRS
+1086 GTGVDFVQKGNGRA
-1100 LWHAGRDI
+1100 LWHAGQDI
-1108 TTHNAVWFNCE
+1108 TTHNAVFFDWN
-1119 NTAADTSDI
+1119 NAQQDSSSI
-1128 VLLAGR
+1128 SLLAGR
-1134 NITLGGVMVGST
+1134 NITLGGLMVNGN

-1152 DASLD
+1152 DASLK
-1157 NEFRIETAKNDTI
+1157 NEFRIETKKNDTI

-1185 NIERTNDKVALTK
+1185 NLIRANDGAALTK
-1198 LWAGCEKYSTDN
+1198 LWAGCEHYGTDN
-1210 NIDIEHVFNY
+1210 NIDVEHTFNY
-1220 TETSPAPN
+1220 TEEDKQT
-1228 NAGGMVHLYAEND
+1228 AGAEVHLYAEND
-1241 ILSNVNPD
+1241 IVSNIDADN
-1249 GCDDR
+1249 GSSCDTR

-1259 FTSGSDFKTRT
+1259 FTSHASSETRT
-1270 LWEAERNINTRS
+1270 LWEAERNINTRG
-1282 RVEFKYG
+1282 RVDFKYG
-1289 ESTVMGPLTWLSRA
+1289 ATQKMGPLTWLSRA
-1303 GYIQTERPVKIT
+1303 GYIQTERPVKIS
-1315 YKSDSTIS
+1315 YLSDSTIS
-1323 FLAEEEFKG
+1323 FLAENEFKG
-1332 YNQARRQDV
+1332 YNQARHGNV
-1341 RENAKRTGRRGNIHF
+1341 RTNAGKSGRRGNIHF

-1366 TQGGLTQ
+1366 NGPQGLTQ
-1373 IKAKNHIWTAMLNF
+1373 IKAENHIWTAMVNYS
-1387 QDMGSIGDTMEII
+1387 DKESPADSMEII
-1400 SHLGDIYLGYNDGQN
+1400 SHKGDIYLGYNDGTTTGAN
-1415 PGTQFADDRYVAD
+1415 ISDDQYVAY
-1428 WQDQTLSL
+1428 WQYFGTDNPNWWITQK
-1436 PPWNIRQQAPSVTC
+1436 APSAGCGHPT
-1450 PKPAIPDVDYNKNRF
+1450 APDVSYNKNRF

-1486 KTDRNAVLDATEND
+1486 KTDRNAVPDPESTTAPT
-1500 ARKLREAGGNIYFTH
+1500 LREAGGNIYFTH

-1538 RCDNA
+1538 RCGNA
-1543 TTKDSA
+1543 TTQDSVLHTRA
-1549 LRHRSAG
+1549 FG

-1569 VNPCLNPY
+1569 VNPCLTPY
-1577 PTSGNSAS
+1577 PTPGNTTS

-1749 RLKTCDRYALH
+1749 RLETCDRYALH

-1844 WNINI
+1844 WNVNI

-1971 CGDTIQC
+1971 CDDTVQC

-2014 VFDHTVLTCL
+2014 IFDHTVLTCL

-2175 TKGLNGE
+2175 TKGLNNE

-2266 PDVNHTVS
+2266 PDVNYTVS